1 MKRIFAV
8 FVSMLLLS
16 LLCACG
22 GDNSSAQET
31 PSEPE
36 EPTVEPV
43 IDIFQIANKN
53 ESEVA
58 SVLGDPVL
66 SENGN
71 FTLNSGEKISSIS
84 NTYAG
89 GEEITFLQDK
99 AARITIYPPDGSL
112 VENGAVLIGLTK
124 EQAKTGS
131 YDNLGDWRW
140 NDNTEF
146 YSIDAFNNGDG
157 TISYIYVIT
166 DEIYK

>member
-71 FTLNSGEKISSIS
+71 FTLNSGEKI
-84 NTYAG
+84 AL
-89 GEEITFLQDK
+89 FLIPMPAVK
-99 AARITIYPPDGSL
+99 KSPSCKIRLL
-112 VENGAVLIGLTK
+112 VLLFILLTDRWSK
-124 EQAKTGS
+124 TEQ
-131 YDNLGDWRW
+131 
-140 NDNTEF
+140 F
-146 YSIDAFNNGDG
+146 
-157 TISYIYVIT
+157 
-166 DEIYK
+166 